1 MFRHDGVPCVVNIDR
16 IIAFVMI
23 DLSLLSKIRYHF
35 AKAQQGDFVAKY
47 ILFDTETTG
56 NTESD
61 RIIQIGAMIVH
72 GKNEIEMYDELCL
85 APVPIS
91 IEAMEVHN
99 ITPNLIAKKE
109 PYNKTNFASKLLELN
124 QKENYLIAHNIS
136 FDLGMLEKEGFENNY
151 TLIDTLRCAKHL
163 LPQSP
168 SHRLQYLRY
177 ALELYQTEQAEAQS
191 LGITIK
197 AHDAIGDVLVMKLLL
212 SKLVR
217 LTQENFTGLNPM
229 EKLAELTQTP
239 VLIKTFKFG
248 KYKDREIAEICKAD
262 SGYIKWM
269 KNNLDLDED
278 MKFTLDYYLV

>member
-1 MFRHDGVPCVVNIDR
+1 MPAYV
-16 IIAFVMI
+16 
-23 DLSLLSKIRYHF
+23 
-35 AKAQQGDFVAKY
+35 
-47 ILFDTETTG
+47 LFDTETTG
-56 NTESD
+56 NKEQD
-61 RIIQIGAMIVH
+61 RIIQVGAMIVH
-72 GKNEIEMYDELCL
+72 SKDEVEVLDELCSTD
-85 APVPIS
+85 VPIA

-99 ITPNLIAKKE
+99 ITPDVIENQPPYAELNFSKKI
-109 PYNKTNFASKLLELN
+109 NSLN

-136 FDLGMLEKEGFENNY
+136 FDLGMLEKEGFQNNY

-163 LPQSP
+163 LSDSP
-168 SHRLQYLRY
+168 YHRLQYLRY
-177 ALELYQTEQAEAQS
+177 ALELYKTEGQEADK

-217 LTQENFTGLNPM
+217 LTQEKYAGENPM
-229 EKLAELTQTP
+229 QKLAELTQTP
-239 VLIKTFKFG
+239 VLMKTFKFG

-278 MKFTLDYYLV
+278 MVYTLDYYLAS